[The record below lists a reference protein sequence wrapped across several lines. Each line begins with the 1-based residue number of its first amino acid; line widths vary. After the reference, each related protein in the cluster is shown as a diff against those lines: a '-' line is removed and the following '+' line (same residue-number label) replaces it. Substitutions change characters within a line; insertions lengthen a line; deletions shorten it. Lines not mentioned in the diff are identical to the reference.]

1 MRWASLRLTGRK
13 VKTTIEDINS
23 SVPQSFITFIASW
36 PKTTISMSAVQAH
49 QIWVLFFKGNANPY
63 TELPRAGRHLTSM
76 QVLKACG
83 EKLCE
88 YGRCEVTR
96 SLEY

>member
-1 MRWASLRLTGRK
+1 
-13 VKTTIEDINS
+13 
-23 SVPQSFITFIASW
+23 
-36 PKTTISMSAVQAH
+36 MSAVQAH

-96 SLEY
+96 SLDTECVNSEKNGLVVQN